1 MRDVT
6 VEILRTIL
14 AVVKTS
20 NTQSEQATHTKL
32 VGNADGGK
40 FVEIIQHHN
49 PD

>member
-32 VGNADGGK
+32 VGNADGK